1 MTHIKNIM
9 QFQISESDG
18 GYVAEGVSVPIVTQG
33 ETLDEL
39 TANIREAVGLY
50 VEDEN
55 LAELGFVSEPSVLVN
70 FELPALAH
78 A

>member
-1 MTHIKNIM
+1 MKSII

-18 GYVAEGVSVPIVTQG
+18 GYIAEGITVPIVTQG
-33 ETLDEL
+33 NTLDEL
-39 TANIREAVGLY
+39 TTNIREAVELY

-55 LAELGFVSEPSVLVN
+55 LAELGFVAAPSVLVN
-70 FELPALAH
+70 FELPAFVH

>member
-1 MTHIKNIM
+1 MKSII
-9 QFQISESDG
+9 QFQISESDEG

-33 ETLDEL
+33 DTLDEL
-39 TANIREAVGLY
+39 TVNIREAVGLY

-55 LAELGFVSEPSVLVN
+55 LAGLGFATTPSVLVN